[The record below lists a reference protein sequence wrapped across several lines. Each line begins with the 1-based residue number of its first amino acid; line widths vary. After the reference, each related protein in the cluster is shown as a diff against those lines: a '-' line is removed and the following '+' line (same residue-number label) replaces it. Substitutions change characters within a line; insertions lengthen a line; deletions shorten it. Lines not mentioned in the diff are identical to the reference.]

1 VPRRSLSTERRRP
14 ASTSHWITNHFL
26 HRFCNGLYFSRISVL
41 WPERLPRT
49 GPTIYL
55 GLHRNGAVDGFIYH
69 AILPRANFMI
79 STQLRRNLVGRL
91 FFTGIEVARDRD
103 KGEPGT
109 NLEALNQCMELLR
122 RGGELF
128 IFPFKRGAARILA
141 NYLESGSPIKVVP
154 LGITYECPWA
164 FRSRVEV
171 VVGAPVA
178 TDLSDTLHPLGRLK
192 ELKCRIQSAL
202 ESVAVNVESEQYQQM
217 IHRLA
222 CVATLGTKRS
232 YFKTLKVL
240 ERSIPEKILLDWRAL
255 RPEIEKRKLWH
266 HQGVPLFPLGPA
278 WLYLLALGA
287 TGPLVGL
294 GALLNLPP
302 LLGAW
307 WAGKKFPDGPNV
319 VSLWRVL
326 VGAPLSLLWV
336 AVMAMIAIVS
346 GRWPWF
352 GLYALATFSGLK
364 LCYRLKKLT
373 VALHNGLRY
382 PELHP
387 QFLAFRETVLRETV
401 HEPGG
406 ARFRRALISVVGD
419 QGSTESRPT
428 VQGPDAR
435 LENRGNSP

>member
-1 VPRRSLSTERRRP
+1 MANPWYRV
-14 ASTSHWITNHFL
+14 L

-79 STQLRRNLVGRL
+79 STQLRRNLIGRL

-103 KGEPGT
+103 EGEPGT

-122 RGGELF
+122 MGGELV
-128 IFPFKRGAARILA
+128 IFPEGTSTLGPRHLPFKSGAVRILA
-141 NYLESGSPIKVVP
+141 NYLESGSPIQVVP

-178 TDLSDTLHPLGRLK
+178 TDLSDALHPLGRLK
-192 ELKCRIQSAL
+192 ELKRSIQSAL
-202 ESVAVNVESEQYQQM
+202 ESVGVNVESEQYQQM

-232 YFKTLKVL
+232 YFKTLKAL
-240 ERSIPEKILLDWRAL
+240 EQSIPEKILLDWRAL

-266 HQGVPLFPLGPA
+266 HQGVPLFPAGPA
-278 WLYLLALGA
+278 WRYLLALGA

-319 VSLWRVL
+319 ISLWRVL
-326 VGAPLSLLWV
+326 VGAPLFLLWV
-336 AVMAMIAIVS
+336 AVMAMVAIVS

-352 GLYALATFSGLK
+352 GLYALTTFSGLK
-364 LCYRLKKLT
+364 LYYRVKKLA
-373 VALHNGLRY
+373 VAVHNGLRY
-382 PELHP
+382 PELRP
-387 QFLAFRETVLRETV
+387 QVLAFRETVLRETFR
-401 HEPGG
+401 EPAPLTPSLSPSEGERVPEG
-406 ARFRRALISVVGD
+406 RVRGWFMVPRRGWKTMGTLHD
-419 QGSTESRPT
+419 
-428 VQGPDAR
+428 D
-435 LENRGNSP
+435 

>member
-1 VPRRSLSTERRRP
+1 MANPWYRV
-14 ASTSHWITNHFL
+14 L

-79 STQLRRNLVGRL
+79 STQLRRNLIGRL

-103 KGEPGT
+103 EGEPGT

-122 RGGELF
+122 MGGELV
-128 IFPFKRGAARILA
+128 IFPEGTSTLGPRHLPFKSGAARILA
-141 NYLESGSPIKVVP
+141 NYLENGSLIQVVP

-178 TDLSDTLHPLGRLK
+178 TDLSDALHPLGRLK
-192 ELKCRIQSAL
+192 ELKRSIQSAL
-202 ESVAVNVESEQYQQM
+202 ESVGVNVESEQYQQM

-232 YFKTLKVL
+232 YFKTLKAL
-240 ERSIPEKILLDWRAL
+240 EQSIPEKILL
-255 RPEIEKRKLWH
+255 
-266 HQGVPLFPLGPA
+266 GPA
-278 WLYLLALGA
+278 WRYLLALGA

-319 VSLWRVL
+319 ISLWRVL
-326 VGAPLSLLWV
+326 VGAPLFLLWV
-336 AVMAMIAIVS
+336 AVMAMVAIVS

-352 GLYALATFSGLK
+352 GLYALTTFSGLK
-364 LCYRLKKLT
+364 LYYRVKKLA
-373 VALHNGLRY
+373 VAVHNGLRY
-382 PELHP
+382 PELRP
-387 QFLAFRETVLRETV
+387 QVLAFRETVLRETFR
-401 HEPGG
+401 EPAPLTPSLSPSEGERVPEG
-406 ARFRRALISVVGD
+406 RVRGWFMVPRRGWKTMGTLHD
-419 QGSTESRPT
+419 
-428 VQGPDAR
+428 D
-435 LENRGNSP
+435 